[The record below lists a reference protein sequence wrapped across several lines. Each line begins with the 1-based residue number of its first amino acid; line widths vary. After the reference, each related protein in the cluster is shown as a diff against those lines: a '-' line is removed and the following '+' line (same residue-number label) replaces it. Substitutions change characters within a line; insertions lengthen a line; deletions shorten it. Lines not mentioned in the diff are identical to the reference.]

1 MYLHGLTQHDW
12 YLRQQEFWNGRN
24 KFLIFLAKLFQ
35 FQAQNENWI
44 ICYIKRFFKNQYSNH
59 VFILSLFSTSLYG
72 HIRKLE
78 HPERLTRAFCIIF
91 WSFIRPR
98 YCIVLYWYLYF
109 LNHLCSQLKTGAS
122 AATNQPGRTLTATG
136 KINHRSATVAS
147 VQKRVI
153 KSKNKISDKKLICT
167 M

>member
-1 MYLHGLTQHDW
+1 MYLYGLTQHDW

-44 ICYIKRFFKNQYSNH
+44 ICYIKSFFFLNQYSNH
-59 VFILSLFSTSLYG
+59 VFILSLLSTSLSG

-78 HPERLTRAFCIIF
+78 HPERLTRAFCKIL
-91 WSFIRPR
+91 